1 MVLSGPV
8 NHLHPH
14 RPILPHPALR
24 SPYTLPTQ
32 FTGQELA
39 ALLVAISFAAGL
51 NVYATVGTLGL
62 LAHTSLLTLPPGLHL
77 LANWWVI
84 GAACALFALEFFADK
99 VPVFDLIWNA
109 LHTFIRVPIAALLAF
124 QATAGLSPLEQLAA
138 TLAGGAIAMAA
149 HGGKTAARAA
159 VTPSPEPFSNIGL
172 SLSEDVFAVFLTWLA
187 TWNPY
192 VAASIVV
199 LLLVAALLLVR
210 WIFKALGRLFQ
221 RVTQSLSP

>member
-77 LANWWVI
+77 LANWWI
-84 GAACALFALEFFADK
+84 
-99 VPVFDLIWNA
+99 
-109 LHTFIRVPIAALLAF
+109 IATI
-124 QATAGLSPLEQLAA
+124 QPKHDSR
-138 TLAGGAIAMAA
+138 
-149 HGGKTAARAA
+149 RAA
-159 VTPSPEPFSNIGL
+159 MHRFPKQTFTSVGPLLPENRMR
-172 SLSEDVFAVFLTWLA
+172 A
-187 TWNPY
+187 
-192 VAASIVV
+192 
-199 LLLVAALLLVR
+199 
-210 WIFKALGRLFQ
+210 
-221 RVTQSLSP
+221 

>member
-77 LANWWVI
+77 LANWRI
-84 GAACALFALEFFADK
+84 
-99 VPVFDLIWNA
+99 
-109 LHTFIRVPIAALLAF
+109 IATI
-124 QATAGLSPLEQLAA
+124 QPKHDSG
-138 TLAGGAIAMAA
+138 
-149 HGGKTAARAA
+149 RAVMHRFPQQT
-159 VTPSPEPFSNIGL
+159 VTSVGWSLPENRMR
-172 SLSEDVFAVFLTWLA
+172 A
-187 TWNPY
+187 
-192 VAASIVV
+192 
-199 LLLVAALLLVR
+199 
-210 WIFKALGRLFQ
+210 
-221 RVTQSLSP
+221 